1 MAHERHAQ
9 QQGLETEFL
18 EPTLLAQDRGLEAQ
32 LRETVRLAVDE
43 RSDAELLRKPPQLAH
58 RCGFLLQVDEMHLDA
73 PLREKPQRGAC
84 VGALADTEN
93 LHFHA
98 PNIFPATMSPRS
110 KIIAAAVL
118 FSTGGAAI
126 KWCGFGAWQLAAC
139 RASIAM
145 LTILILLPEARR
157 GWSWRT
163 AVVGVAYAAT
173 TLLYVQA
180 NKHTTAASAIFLQST
195 SPLFILLLA
204 PWLLGEHATRRDIAQ
219 MAVMGAGMALF
230 LLGIDRPSATAPNP
244 ALGNAL
250 AAVCAV
256 TWAFTVMGYRWLA
269 GRGLSV
275 AAAAVSGNAAAA
287 TLSFVM
293 AQPLAA
299 GRPADWAVVV
309 FLGVCQLGIP
319 YLFLARAVPQL
330 RALEVG
336 LFLLIEPVL
345 NPIWAWLVHGETPGP
360 TTIAGGVLILGAT
373 AGRMILDVK
382 QPMRASITA

>member
-1 MAHERHAQ
+1 
-9 QQGLETEFL
+9 
-18 EPTLLAQDRGLEAQ
+18 
-32 LRETVRLAVDE
+32 
-43 RSDAELLRKPPQLAH
+43 
-58 RCGFLLQVDEMHLDA
+58 
-73 PLREKPQRGAC
+73 
-84 VGALADTEN
+84 
-93 LHFHA
+93 
-98 PNIFPATMSPRS
+98 MSPRS
-110 KIIAAAVL
+110 KIILAAVL
-118 FSTGGAAI
+118 FSSGGAAI
-126 KWCGFGAWQLAAC
+126 KWCSFGAWQLAAC
-139 RASIAM
+139 RAALAM

-163 AVVGVAYAAT
+163 IVVGFAYAAT

-204 PWLLGEHATRRDIAQ
+204 PLLLGEHATRRDIMQ
-219 MAVMGAGMALF
+219 MAVMGAGLGLF
-230 LLGIDRPSATAPNP
+230 FLGMDRPSATAPNP

-250 AAVCAV
+250 AAICAA

-269 GRGLSV
+269 ARGASV
-275 AAAAVSGNAAAA
+275 AAAAVSGNITAGIFA
-287 TLSFVM
+287 LVM
-293 AQPLAA
+293 AQPLSA

-319 YLFLARAVPQL
+319 YLFLARAVPQV

-360 TTIAGGVLILGAT
+360 ATLVGGAVILGAT
-373 AGRMILDVK
+373 AGRMILDV
-382 QPMRASITA
+382 RGARRESVAA

>member
-1 MAHERHAQ
+1 M
-9 QQGLETEFL
+9 T
-18 EPTLLAQDRGLEAQ
+18 
-32 LRETVRLAVDE
+32 
-43 RSDAELLRKPPQLAH
+43 
-58 RCGFLLQVDEMHLDA
+58 
-73 PLREKPQRGAC
+73 
-84 VGALADTEN
+84 
-93 LHFHA
+93 
-98 PNIFPATMSPRS
+98 PRS

-118 FSTGGAAI
+118 FSSGGAAI
-126 KWCGFGAWQLAAC
+126 KWCSFGGWQLAAC
-139 RASIAM
+139 RATLAM

-157 GWSWRT
+157 GWTWRT
-163 AVVGVAYAAT
+163 IVVGFAYAAT

-204 PWLLGEHATRRDIAQ
+204 PLLLGEHATRRDIMQ
-219 MAVMGAGMALF
+219 MAVMGAGLGLF
-230 LLGIDRPSATAPNP
+230 FLGMDRPSATAPNP

-250 AAVCAV
+250 AAICAV

-269 GRGLSV
+269 ARGASV
-275 AAAAVSGNAAAA
+275 AAAAVSGNITAAIFALA
-287 TLSFVM
+287 MS
-293 AQPLAA
+293 QPLSA

-319 YLFLARAVPQL
+319 YLFLARAVPQV

-360 TTIAGGVLILGAT
+360 ATLVGGAVILGAT
-373 AGRMILDVK
+373 AGRMILDV
-382 QPMRASITA
+382 RGGSRESVAT